1 MPWAM
6 LPCLGTMLSSLA
18 DSMAGVQT
26 PWQVPHTNPWRRVDD
41 IDAGCA
47 RGTHKIRYTYNFK
60 YCCYR
65 GQNHGEM
72 MLTIEGHAVT

>member
-47 RGTHKIRYTYNFK
+47 RGTHKIRYIRIISN
-60 YCCYR
+60 
-65 GQNHGEM
+65 
-72 MLTIEGHAVT
+72 IVVTGARITEK